1 MHEFARVGS
10 MKRVRL
16 CENGAG
22 FSFLAQ
28 RRPPYNAI
36 STLIVKE
43 GVCSMFYCGST
54 DRIQTA
60 RQQQKKCHPDPAER
74 EKDLLPLDFRRSR
87 FLACGFE
94 MTRWSIVRHTP
105 TLKQF
110 YDSQTNAS
118 KRRRTS
124 KPSRRYRSTAFTLA
138 SLTVRLRAE
147 KWRRRSSRTQSA
159 INDSPLPRPRSSG
172 RTQTSAPWHTSPPP
186 PQH

>member
-1 MHEFARVGS
+1 
-10 MKRVRL
+10 MKRL
-16 CENGAG
+16 ILFQTGSG
-22 FSFLAQ
+22 FSYPDQ
-28 RRPPYNAI
+28 RSTPYNAI
-36 STLIVKE
+36 STMIVKD

-54 DRIQTA
+54 DGIQTA

-74 EKDLLPLDFRRSR
+74 EKDLLPLDFRRRR

-94 MTRWSIVRHTP
+94 MTRWSIVRNTP

-147 KWRRRSSRTQSA
+147 KC
-159 INDSPLPRPRSSG
+159 
-172 RTQTSAPWHTSPPP
+172 
-186 PQH
+186 